1 MIQELLYLTI
11 NSTIKQ
17 KIYYYVYM
25 KNLFKTNT
33 NKTILSRIWL
43 GLKLSWSLPSLPVS
57 VNQFHNYPI
66 VRILRVIGG
75 ISIILFLS
83 SPNWIGDSYL
93 YWIIFVFAMLQF
105 LYIICISFIKIG
117 YIVYL
122 WKNKK
127 LEVRNSPLDH
137 LASLT
142 LSCLC

>member
-25 KNLFKTNT
+25 KNLFKPNT

-57 VNQFHNYPI
+57 VNEFHNYPI